1 MIRKLR
7 ADLKFRKDDPTF
19 RDNVKSQL
27 TELRKSHSVFTLLA
41 QNTGYSWQGVKS
53 AGISLFPDSWIELP
67 QYYSTSLLSEESQ
80 IAIGE
85 HIGEL
90 KFDQLIFNGFAPYF
104 YTISVAAKKVNPKL
118 KVKVVYHGFL
128 AELSKNEFQQ
138 RAIKQMID
146 GRISGVIDTLGFAKK
161 GLALTMNKLYNLNCK
176 EIIYFNPPS
185 QEQKPFDD
193 NLNIGA
199 LVSDTFRKNF
209 HNMATAGFMCDNS
222 RLHVSNAKDLEYL
235 GDSSRIHAHGFIEH
249 ADFIKLLGQMTVNL
263 HATFSE
269 ASGGQ
274 VCSESISQGVPC
286 ISSYTSAFFD
296 YDDELKDRLVVQ
308 GVDDSWHI
316 YQKIQE
322 VLNDRDYL
330 SKRCIEYSAHLNI
343 LAKDRMDSFLG
354 A

>member
-7 ADLKFRKDDPTF
+7 QDIKFRRDDKVFLKSVKD
-19 RDNVKSQL
+19 QL
-27 TELRKSHSVFTLLA
+27 VELRKTHSIFTLLA

-53 AGISLFPDSWIELP
+53 AGISLFPTNWIELP
-67 QYYSTSLLSEESQ
+67 QYYSNSLLSGESQ
-80 IAIGE
+80 EEIG
-85 HIGEL
+85 HLIGEL
-90 KFDQLIFNGFAPYF
+90 KFEQLIFNGFAPYF
-104 YTISVAAKKVNPKL
+104 YDISKAAKAVNPKL
-118 KVKVVYHGFL
+118 KVKVIYHGFL

-138 RAIKQMID
+138 RALKQMVD
-146 GRISGVIDTLGFAKK
+146 GRISGVIDSLGFAKK
-161 GLALTMNKLYNLNCK
+161 GLALTMNKLHNLDCK

-185 QEQKPFDD
+185 QEQEPFDD

-222 RLHVSNAKDLEYL
+222 QLHVSNANDLGYL
-235 GDSSRIHAHGFIEH
+235 GDSSRINAHGFIEH
-249 ADFIKLLGQMTVNL
+249 ADFIKLLGQMTINL
-263 HATFSE
+263 HTTFSE

-296 YDDELKDRLVVQ
+296 YDDELKNRLVVQ

-322 VLNDRDYL
+322 VLADRDYV
-330 SKRCIEYSAHLNI
+330 SKRCLEYSAYLNT
-343 LAKDRMDSFLG
+343 LAQERMDDFLG
-354 A
+354 V

>member
-7 ADLKFRKDDPTF
+7 EDLKFKKNDPVFCKD
-19 RDNVKSQL
+19 VKAQL
-27 TELRKSHSVFTLLA
+27 TKLRESHSIFTLLA

-53 AGISLFPDSWIELP
+53 AGISLFPNNWIELP

-80 IAIGE
+80 LEIGK
-85 HIGEL
+85 HIGDL

-104 YTISVAAKKVNPKL
+104 YTISEAAKKVHPAL
-118 KVKVVYHGFL
+118 KVKVIYHGFL

-138 RAIKQMID
+138 GALKQMID
-146 GRISGVIDTLGFAKK
+146 CRISGVIDTLGFAKK
-161 GLALTMNKLYNLNCK
+161 GLALTMNKLHNLDCR
-176 EIIYFNPPS
+176 EIIYFNPPC
-185 QEQKPFDD
+185 QEQEPFDD

-222 RLHVSNAKDLEYL
+222 RLHVSNADDLGYL
-235 GDSSRIHAHGFIEH
+235 GDPSRIHAHGFIKH
-249 ADFIKLLGQMTVNL
+249 DAFIKLLGRMTINL

-286 ISSYTSAFFD
+286 ISAYTSAFFD
-296 YDDELKDRLVVQ
+296 YDDELKERLVVQ

-322 VLNDRDYL
+322 VLKDRDYL
-330 SKRCIEYSAHLNI
+330 SKRCLEYSAYLNT
-343 LAKDRMDSFLG
+343 LAQERMDDFLG

>member
-7 ADLKFRKDDPTF
+7 ADLKFKKNDPILCQ
-19 RDNVKSQL
+19 DVKSQISK
-27 TELRKSHSVFTLLA
+27 LRETHSIFTLLA
-41 QNTGYSWQGVKS
+41 QNTGYAWQGVKS
-53 AGISLFPDSWIELP
+53 AGISLFPNNWIELP
-67 QYYSTSLLSEESQ
+67 QYYSTTLLSEESQ
-80 IAIGE
+80 ISIGKY
-85 HIGEL
+85 IGEL

-104 YTISVAAKKVNPKL
+104 YTISKAAKSVNPSL
-118 KVKVVYHGFL
+118 KVKVIYHGFL

-138 RAIKQMID
+138 RALKQMVE

-161 GLALTMNKLYNLNCK
+161 GLALTLNKLHNLDCK
-176 EIIYFNPPS
+176 EIIYFNPEPH
-185 QEQKPFDD
+185 QQQPFDD

-199 LVSDTFRKNF
+199 LVSDSFRKNF
-209 HNMATAGFMCDNS
+209 HNMAVAGFLCDNS
-222 RLHVSNAKDLEYL
+222 RIHVTNADDLDYL
-235 GDSSRIHAHGFIEH
+235 GDPTRIHAHGFIEH
-249 ADFIKLLGQMTVNL
+249 AEFVKLLGRMTINL

-286 ISSYTSAFFD
+286 ISAYTSAFFD

-330 SKRCIEYSAHLNI
+330 SKRCLEYSAYLNT
-343 LAKDRMDSFLG
+343 LAKERMEAFL
-354 A
+354 AV